1 MANPFIVR
9 IFPALSKA
17 ASFAAYSIALYTTG
31 DASAAAAL
39 HNSEIEG

>member
-1 MANPFIVR
+1 MAKSLIIR
-9 IFPALSKA
+9 AFPAISKA

-39 HNSEIEG
+39 Q